1 MSGPQHQQQNRL
13 RRRLRSWLNGSL
25 FELQNLRRR
34 AVVSVG
40 LVFFACILFSLASL
54 YGMKNLLIYPG
65 HGSNNYHDY
74 AYQTVD
80 RRKQQNSDQADNS
93 NKKEM
98 NETTLE
104 FATNLVQ
111 VMGETAKRAM
121 EMVKEN
127 MEEGKF
133 FPRTPPGNRS
143 KIMANQR
150 PQQKQQQ
157 QQQRNQTAKRKG
169 RPRKVISPEPHKI
182 CLGSNET
189 IDTEQGILSTPSN
202 PSLYAYAFV
211 IGGCDPDR
219 PSYRNYIH
227 NVLVATHILRQKG
240 SRSDVHLFIQMAC
253 RSPHTQLVAEEVR
266 WLHAMDI
273 SIRYLPKHRDES
285 FYKIMLEK
293 FQILRLTQYRR
304 VFFLDADV
312 MPLINLDYLMEL
324 SDQGVLEE
332 NVLVPGPT
340 SPGNGGFFVLKP
352 FPGAMDRVRQIIE
365 KKDRRIALLPFP
377 HWDERLGWGHQ
388 IIPPDHWENRLGQ
401 TGHRWKFYGV
411 YADQGLLFHWA
422 KYVRKSVTIIFP
434 KGRIENWGTAK
445 TNPRIVILKQNLTA
459 DRAFKNYPEVGS
471 VCLVDEC
478 EGPVIDDHVH
488 FVGKKKPWLVPP
500 PQNITT
506 ISEAPGRGS
515 PIAHWYWQL
524 RQVNDKLRMGLD
536 LTTWTVGQAPL
547 LGFSSVPNM
556 VKSSLR
562 ASNITIGRKQP
573 QMNPDE
579 EKAWEEVKSK
589 FMARQQEKKS
599 RKSSQRQIQPPPV
612 RGKSASAGVPQRA
625 NRRLEAA
632 ITYAMWLDQKASFT
646 PTMSASLDAE

>member
-1 MSGPQHQQQNRL
+1 MSGPQQQQQNRPRL
-13 RRRLRSWLNGSL
+13 RRRLRSWLNGPS
-25 FELQNLRRR
+25 FELLNFRRR
-34 AVVSVG
+34 AVVSAG
-40 LVFFACILFSLASL
+40 LAFLACILFSLATL
-54 YGMKNLLIYPG
+54 YKTKSLLIYRG
-65 HGSNNYHDY
+65 YGQGSNIDHEY
-74 AYQTVD
+74 AYQTID
-80 RRKQQNSDQADNS
+80 RRKQQSGDQTDNW
-93 NKKEM
+93 NKKEK

-104 FATNLVQ
+104 LASNLDQ
-111 VMGETAKRAM
+111 AMGETAKRAM
-121 EMVKEN
+121 QLVNEN
-127 MEEGKF
+127 MEKGKF
-133 FPRTPPGNRS
+133 VQRTSPRNRS
-143 KIMANQR
+143 KIMMTQ
-150 PQQKQQQ
+150 PSQKQQKQQK
-157 QQQRNQTAKRKG
+157 NQTAKRG
-169 RPRKVISPEPHKI
+169 IRPRKVISPEPHKT

-189 IDTEQGILSTPSN
+189 IETEILSNPGN

-219 PSYRNYIH
+219 PSYRNYIY
-227 NVLVATHILRQKG
+227 NVLVASHILHQKG
-240 SRSDVHLFIQMAC
+240 SRSDIHLFIQMAC
-253 RSPHTQLVAEEVR
+253 RSRHTQLIAEEVR
-266 WLHAMDI
+266 WLKAMNI
-273 SIRYLPKHRDES
+273 SIHYLPKYRDES

-332 NVLVPGPT
+332 NILVPGPT

-352 FPGAMDRVRQIIE
+352 FTGAMDRVRKLIK

-401 TGHRWKFYGV
+401 TGHRWKFYGD

-422 KYVRKSVTIIFP
+422 KYERKSVTIIFP

-445 TNPRIVILKQNLTA
+445 TNPMIVHLKQNLTA
-459 DRAFKNYPEVGS
+459 EQAFKNYPEVGS

-488 FVGKKKPWLVPP
+488 FVGKRKPWMIPP

-506 ISEAPGRGS
+506 ITEAPGKGS

-524 RQVNDKLRMGLD
+524 RQVNDKLGMGLD

-547 LGFSSVPNM
+547 LGFHSVPNM

-562 ASNITIGRKQP
+562 ASNITIGRKKP
-573 QMNPDE
+573 EKNPDE
-579 EKAWEEVKSK
+579 EKAWEEVKGK
-589 FMARQQEKKS
+589 FIARQQEKKS
-599 RKSSQRQIQPPPV
+599 FKLSQRQIQLPP
-612 RGKSASAGVPQRA
+612 RGKSAIRGMPQRA
-625 NRRLEAA
+625 KPKVIGNNDRQRVNSTSLAA
-632 ITYAMWLDQKASFT
+632 
-646 PTMSASLDAE
+646 E

>member
-1 MSGPQHQQQNRL
+1 MSGPQQQLQQQKRL
-13 RRRLRSWLNGSL
+13 RRRLRSWLNGPL
-25 FELQNLRRR
+25 FELLNFRRR

-40 LVFFACILFSLASL
+40 LVFFACVLFSLATL
-54 YGMKNLLIYPG
+54 YEMKSVMMYRG
-65 HGSNNYHDY
+65 YGSNNDHDY

-80 RRKQQNSDQADNS
+80 RRKQQSSDQADNS
-93 NKKEM
+93 NKKEK
-98 NETTLE
+98 NEMTLE
-104 FATNLVQ
+104 FATNLDQIV
-111 VMGETAKRAM
+111 GETAKRAM
-121 EMVKEN
+121 QLVNEN
-127 MEEGKF
+127 MRKGKIF
-133 FPRTPPGNRS
+133 QRTPPGHQS
-143 KIMANQR
+143 KLMATR
-150 PQQKQQQ
+150 LQQQ
-157 QQQRNQTAKRKG
+157 QQNQTAKRKF
-169 RPRKVISPEPHKI
+169 RPRKVISPEPHKM

-189 IDTEQGILSTPSN
+189 IDTEILSNPGN
-202 PSLYAYAFV
+202 PSVYAYAFV

-227 NVLVATHILRQKG
+227 NVLVASHILHQKG

-253 RSPHTQLVAEEVR
+253 RSRHTQLIAEEVR
-266 WLHAMDI
+266 WLQAMNI
-273 SIRYLPKHRDES
+273 SIHYLPKYRDES

-332 NVLVPGPT
+332 NILVPGLT

-352 FPGAMDRVRQIIE
+352 FPGAVDRVRRIIE

-388 IIPPDHWENRLGQ
+388 IVPPDHWENRLGQ

-445 TNPRIVILKQNLTA
+445 ANPRIVILKQNLTA
-459 DRAFKNYPEVGS
+459 DRAFKNYHEVGS
-471 VCLVDEC
+471 VCLVDDC

-488 FVGKKKPWLVPP
+488 FVGKRKPWLVPP

-506 ISEAPGRGS
+506 ITEAPGRGF

-524 RQVNDKLRMGLD
+524 RQLNDKLRMGLD

-547 LGFSSVPNM
+547 LGFNSVPNM

-562 ASNITIGRKQP
+562 ASNITIVRKQP

-579 EKAWEEVKSK
+579 EKAWEEVKRK
-589 FMARQQEKKS
+589 FTARQQEKKS
-599 RKSSQRQIQPPPV
+599 QKSSQRQIQLPP
-612 RGKSASAGVPQRA
+612 RGKSASRRMPQRA
-625 NRRLEAA
+625 KPKDIGNDNTRNVVMNGL
-632 ITYAMWLDQKASFT
+632 
-646 PTMSASLDAE
+646 SASRAN